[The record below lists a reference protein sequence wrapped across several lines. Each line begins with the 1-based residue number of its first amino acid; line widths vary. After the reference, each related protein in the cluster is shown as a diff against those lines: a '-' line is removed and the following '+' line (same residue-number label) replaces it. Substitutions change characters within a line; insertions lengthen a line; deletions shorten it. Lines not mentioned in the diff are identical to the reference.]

1 LNIEK
6 LLMVINEPAQPGNR
20 MDRLRVCFT
29 VCAVRRL
36 LIATRNA
43 HKVGEIRA
51 ILAGQFECFSLD
63 RVEGAPDVV
72 EDAGTFAG
80 NATKKAVELAKW
92 AAAQPALVAELGGPA
107 EELFVLADDSG
118 LEVDALGGSPGVHSA
133 RFAALDTGQS
143 GNAASADNNAK
154 LLRLLKGVPLQKR
167 TARFR
172 CVLALTPVLGTGG
185 ALRRPRRAKPGGSF
199 RTSGGDSFRPLDA
212 GGDLAARGPH
222 PANQRKVT
230 SPVCFADEFELQT
243 QIFQG
248 VCEGA
253 IGFELQGNGGF
264 GYDPLF
270 FPVGYK
276 LTFGEISEAEKNALS
291 HRAKAL
297 ASMKEAL
304 AGSKAVKN

>member
-1 LNIEK
+1 
-6 LLMVINEPAQPGNR
+6 
-20 MDRLRVCFT
+20 
-29 VCAVRRL
+29 

-118 LEVDALGGSPGVHSA
+118 LEVDALEGAPGVHSA

-143 GNAASADNNAK
+143 GNSSTADNNAK
-154 LLRLLKGVPLQKR
+154 LLRLLKGVPSEKR

-172 CVLALTPVLGTGG
+172 CVLALTPVLGQHNSV
-185 ALRRPRRAKPGGSF
+185 A
-199 RTSGGDSFRPLDA
+199 
-212 GGDLAARGPH
+212 
-222 PANQRKVT
+222 

-297 ASMKEAL
+297 AAMKELL
-304 AGSKAVKN
+304 AGSKAMKKFRE